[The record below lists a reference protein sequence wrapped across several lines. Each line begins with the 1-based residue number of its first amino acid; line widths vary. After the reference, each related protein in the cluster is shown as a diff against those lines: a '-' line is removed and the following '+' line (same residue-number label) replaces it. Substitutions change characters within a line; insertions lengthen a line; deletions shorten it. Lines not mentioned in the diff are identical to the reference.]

1 MFRILFSL
9 AVAAAAF
16 FGPWFAEP
24 VTGTRS
30 GAGEAV
36 RAGDYYAGDTVACLI
51 DGTLSVAGA
60 CAPAQGFEGLAVTA
74 AVLLGALSAAL
85 NVLGLLPLVGRLTS
99 LFAVAAGVVAVA
111 AAGAVALGVAGTPG
125 MALAD
130 LRWGAFATGGFGLLC
145 VVSGLKGFGGDG
157 ER

>member
-36 RAGDYYAGDTVACLI
+36 RAGDYYAGNTVACLL
-51 DGTLSVAGA
+51 DGTVSLGGP
-60 CAPAQGFEGLAVTA
+60 CAPAHGVEGLAVTA

-85 NVLGLLPLVGRLTS
+85 NVAGLLPLVGRATS
-99 LFAVAAGVVAVA
+99 LFALAAGIAGVAALIAV
-111 AAGAVALGVAGTPG
+111 GIGVASAPG
-125 MALAD
+125 MAMAD

-145 VVSGLKGFGGDG
+145 AAAGLKGLGGDG
-157 ER
+157 ED